1 MNWIREHKRIIRIVY
16 LAVLII
22 AVAGPWAFDR
32 VSVPLPLTCPPPN
45 IRLDDTF
52 CGLPL
57 SLAWFVFSILGG
69 IAYIVRE
76 ADWGSL
82 RFAALLQE
90 LRFYLFMFL
99 LIFPVISTAVL
110 VLRGGGRR
118 WQTVHIAGL
127 VLAAGSAGLLAWL
140 GSSTSGWILRLLW
153 GLWLYIL
160 LTASLFALEVF
171 VLRTPPGPVKE
182 SSPEKPL
189 AV

>member
-1 MNWIREHKRIIRIVY
+1 MKWIHEHKRIVRLVF
-16 LAVLII
+16 LIGVVI
-22 AVAGPWAFDR
+22 AIGGPWAFDR
-32 VSVPLPLTCPPPN
+32 INVPAQYACSPPN
-45 IRLDDTF
+45 IRLEGDF

-57 SLAWFVFSILGG
+57 SLAWFLSSILGG
-69 IAYIVRE
+69 LAYIVRE

-82 RFAALLQE
+82 RSAALLPE
-90 LRFYLFMFL
+90 LRVYLFIFL
-99 LIFPVISTAVL
+99 LIVPVVSTAVL
-110 VLRGGGRR
+110 VLRGGGQR
-118 WQTVHIAGL
+118 WQTLHIAGL
-127 VLAAGSAGLLAWL
+127 VLAAGVAGLLAWL
-140 GSSTSGWILRLLW
+140 GNSTSSWILRLLW